1 MKRFLLT
8 FPIAVCVAT
17 QGWADYKEGYYDLLD
32 GKHCE
37 ELKSAA
43 KKCVAGHQRLDYTDL
58 PNYWKVTDVY
68 PETYKNFRD
77 EDCLRWWDMYS
88 DEIYLIFP
96 GQAGKTAFSICKMQ
110 REHAVPKSWWKSND
124 DVEYTPAYTDMWN
137 LYPSDGPAN
146 QAKSNYPLG
155 VTLSTSF
162 DNGVSKIGVPVD
174 GIGGGAGKVFEPADE
189 YKGDFARAF
198 FYMATVYDELP
209 WVSSGTTGKYNMYEP
224 NAWPT
229 LKEWA
234 VEMLLDWS
242 RRDPVSDK
250 ETARNDAVETQ
261 QGNRN
266 PYIDF
271 PELAEFVWGKRMSQ
285 TFYLSEHGSL
295 VPTLPDDSGVD
306 YVSDEC
312 EDWIGTVDGGFN
324 VIHNPGVANLRVY
337 DLSGRLVMH
346 VQQAL
351 SGDSFRLPRGIFL
364 IVCDGG
370 MMPVKIVVR

>member
-1 MKRFLLT
+1 MPLAL
-8 FPIAVCVAT
+8 CVFSQAL
-17 QGWADYKEGYYDLLD
+17 GDYKEGYYDLLD
-32 GKHCE
+32 GKLCE

-43 KKCVAGHQRLDYTDL
+43 KGCVAAHQRLEYYDL
-58 PNYWKVTDVY
+58 PNNWQVSDVY
-68 PETYKNFRD
+68 PETYKNYRD

-88 DEIYLIFP
+88 DEVYLIFP
-96 GQAGKTAFSICKMQ
+96 GQTGKAAFSICKMQ
-110 REHAVPKSWWKSND
+110 REHAVPKSWWKSNN

-155 VTLSTSF
+155 IAQSFTF
-162 DNGVSKIGVPVD
+162 DNGVSKVGVPVE
-174 GIGGGAGKVFEPADE
+174 GVGGGAGKVFEPADD

-198 FYMATVYDELP
+198 FYMATVYDDLP
-209 WVSSGTTGKYNMYEP
+209 WVSAGVTGLYNMYER

-250 ETARNDAVETQ
+250 EIARNDAVETQ

-266 PYIDF
+266 PFIDF
-271 PELAEFVWGKRMSQ
+271 PELAEFVWGKRMDQ
-285 TFYLSEHGSL
+285 TFYLSEQDSL
-295 VPTLPDDSGVD
+295 DPTGPDDSGVE
-306 YVSDEC
+306 YIAGEC
-312 EDWIGTVDGGFN
+312 EDWVGVVEDGFSIIYG
-324 VIHNPGVANLRVY
+324 PGVLNLRVY
-337 DLSGRLVMH
+337 DISGRLVMREPQ
-346 VQQAL
+346 VAC
-351 SGDSFRLPRGIFL
+351 GDSFMLPRGIFV